1 MAAKHQSPLSFA
13 AQLRTLVPAVAAYK
27 AACAETA
34 AERRERNP
42 GRPRDI
48 DVGRKVR
55 ARIVEII
62 TQHGYARVHE
72 LAKAT
77 SLSPGRISHH
87 ISILKAENIL
97 RHRGASHD
105 GYELKRGHHA

>member
-34 AERRERNP
+34 AERR
-42 GRPRDI
+42 DI
-48 DVGRKVR
+48 DGGRKIR

-62 TQHGYARVHE
+62 TQHGHARVYE